1 MDNLSNIFLSPE
13 VFVSLLISFLLI
25 IILLIAF
32 FQTITIL
39 RNYIPNA
46 VTQKQYILE
55 KKSYLI
61 TTIIQVSLFINIFLL
76 AYFAYTLNSL
86 ASIIPGAMC
95 AAGVIS
101 SNVFGNPLIVLKIF
115 IIILSMLWLAI
126 NKEDFIQKG
135 HPYFKVKLYFFLF
148 IFLLILIDFIMAL
161 NFFSNLST
169 VEPVLCCSNIYKN
182 TTSTMPFNLKTS
194 YIITL
199 FYLIYIILVFVLHY
213 KKRFLITAFSL
224 AFLYLAYLSITYFF
238 STYIYEL
245 PTHKCPY
252 CILGSDYYYIG
263 YFIYST
269 LFIASFYALTSSVL
283 PYKQSLF
290 KKAIFWYS
298 FFLFL
303 VSFKFIFYLI
313 TNQTFL

>member
-1 MDNLSNIFLSPE
+1 MDKLSNIFLSPE
-13 VFVSLLISFLLI
+13 VFVSLFVSFLLL

-46 VTQKQYILE
+46 VTQEQYKLE
-55 KKSYLI
+55 KKSYLV
-61 TTIIQVSLFINIFLL
+61 TTIIQISLFINIFLL
-76 AYFAYTLNSL
+76 AYFAYILNALS
-86 ASIIPGAMC
+86 SIIPGAMC
-95 AAGVIS
+95 GAGVIS
-101 SNVFGNPLIVLKIF
+101 SNVFGNTLIVLKIC
-115 IIILSMLWLAI
+115 IIILSMIWLAV

-148 IFLLILIDFIMAL
+148 IFLLILVDFFIAV

-169 VEPVLCCSNIYKN
+169 VEPVLCCANIYKN
-182 TTSTMPFNLKTS
+182 ATNIMPFNLKTS

-199 FYLIYIILVFVLHY
+199 FYLTYIILVLLLHY
-213 KKRFLITAFSL
+213 KKRVLIAAFSL
-224 AFLYLAYLSITYFF
+224 AYLYLAYLSITYFF

-252 CILGSDYYYIG
+252 CILGADYYFIG

-269 LFIASFYALTSSVL
+269 LFIASFYALTSSLL
-283 PYKQSLF
+283 PYKKNLF

-298 FFLFL
+298 LFL
-303 VSFKFIFYLI
+303 VLASFKFIFYLV